1 MHIPGL
7 YRQHFY
13 EMSYIKSMN
22 LYTSLTMSHN
32 SLLSFK
38 SLFIKNIHRQ
48 VHHSC
53 KILVVGGG
61 TGGCTMAAKFAR
73 KFKGSSD
80 QIIIVEPEEVHYY
93 QPLFTLIG
101 VGMGSYNYSKKP
113 MKNVLPR
120 NAKWI
125 KDSVIGFDPENNQI
139 ITNNGDTVQYDI
151 LIIALGLQT
160 NWDQLPGLVDGLKNA
175 ESQVCSIYGFNTVP
189 HVFDKIKKTKDGTAI
204 FTFPNTP
211 VKCPGAPQK
220 IAYLAEDYFR
230 KTNVRNNIEVIY
242 NTSLPVIFGVKK
254 YADVLWKVCNE
265 RNIIVNTSTNL
276 VKIDV
281 SKREATFEKLDNSGE
296 TCTMTYSLLHV
307 CPPMGPPDVLKC
319 HPQLTDKNGFLC
331 VDSGTLKHV
340 KYCNIFGIGDCLN
353 TPNSKTMAAVAA
365 QAKVL
370 YKNII
375 DDLAGKPMTM
385 MYTGYSSCPLVTG
398 QGKCIMAEFDYKL
411 QPMETFPIDQSKE
424 LYLMF
429 LLKKYFFPFIYWNL
443 MLKGLWNGPEFF
455 RKFTSFM
462 KPKTT

>member
-1 MHIPGL
+1 
-7 YRQHFY
+7 
-13 EMSYIKSMN
+13 MSYIKSMS

-32 SLLSFK
+32 FFLSSK
-38 SLFIKNIHRQ
+38 SLFIKNMHRQ

-73 KFKGSSD
+73 KLKGSSD
-80 QIIIVEPEEVHYY
+80 QIIIVEPKEVHYY
-93 QPLFTLIG
+93 QPLFTL
-101 VGMGSYNYSKKP
+101 VGGGIGSYNYSKKP
-113 MKNVLPR
+113 MKSVLPQ

-125 KDSVIGFDPENNQI
+125 KDSVLDFDPENSQI
-139 ITNNGDTVQYDI
+139 TTNNGDIVQYDI
-151 LIIALGLQT
+151 LIVALGLQI
-160 NWDQLPGLVDGLKNA
+160 NWDQLPGLKDGLQNV
-175 ESQVCSIYGFNTVP
+175 ESQVCSIYGSDTVP
-189 HVFDKIKKTKDGTAI
+189 YVFNKIKKTKDGTAI

-230 KTNVRNNIEVIY
+230 KTNVRDNIEVVY

-254 YADVLWKVCNE
+254 YADALWHVCNN
-265 RNIIVNTSTNL
+265 RNIIVNTRTNL

-281 SKREATFEKLDNSGE
+281 GKQEATFENLDTPDQTS
-296 TCTMTYSLLHV
+296 TMRYSLLHV
-307 CPPMGPPDVLKC
+307 CPPMGPPDVLKS
-319 HPQLTDKNGFLC
+319 HSKLTDKSGFLS
-331 VDSGTLKHV
+331 VDPATLKHV
-340 KYCNIFGIGDCLN
+340 KYSNIYGIGDCLN
-353 TPNSKTMAAVAA
+353 APNSKTMAAVAA

-385 MYTGYSSCPLVTG
+385 VYTGYASCPLVTG
-398 QGKCIMAEFDYKL
+398 QSKCIMAEFDYKL

-424 LYLMF
+424 LYFMF

-455 RKFTSFM
+455 RKCTSFM
-462 KPKTT
+462 KSKTT